1 MKHLAIFASG
11 TGSNAAKIVDY
22 FEKVPDIK
30 IALIVS
36 NRADAG
42 VLNLGKAHNI
52 PTKVINREDFYHSN
66 QILFDLQDSNVHWII
81 LAGFLWL
88 VPSYLINSYPGRI
101 INIHPAL
108 LPKYGGKGMYGI
120 RVHEAV
126 HKAEEPKS
134 GISIHYV
141 NERYDEGQ
149 IIFQATCDLSP
160 EDQPEDIRRKVLKL
174 EHQYFAPVIE
184 KLIRKEK
191 IQFSS

>member
-22 FEKVPDIK
+22 FDKVPDIK

-42 VLNLGKAHNI
+42 ALDIGKAHNI

-88 VPSYLINSYPGRI
+88 VPSYLINSYPRRI